1 MNRRQGKQAG
11 LVGLAIVVMALC
23 LVMISR
29 VSREPEYQG
38 KPLRAWL
45 EDLDGGYGSTKY
57 HAGQTAIRAMGTNSL
72 PFLIRYL
79 RYKDP
84 LFSRQWIR
92 LKAKLGLSRG
102 RVNNAVFW
110 HRRAATACGELGIH
124 AVPAFPAMAEAMNDE
139 RSSDYVADALARL
152 LPSSAAVLTNILAT
166 GNATARRRAADA
178 LIFAWSHPSIDE
190 MSRTA
195 LRQASNDADPF
206 VRQSAIRALRGLPQT
221 EPASG
226 SARD

>member
-1 MNRRQGKQAG
+1 M
-11 LVGLAIVVMALC
+11 GLAIVLMALC

-29 VSREPEYQG
+29 ASREPEYQG

-45 EDLDGGYGSTKY
+45 EDLDGGYGTTKY
-57 HAGQTAIRAMGTNSL
+57 DAGQAAIRAMGTNSL

-79 RYKDP
+79 RCKDP
-84 LFSRQWIR
+84 LFYHQWIR
-92 LKAKLGLSRG
+92 LKAKLGLSPG
-102 RVNNAVFW
+102 RVNDAVFW

-124 AVPAFPAMAEAMNDE
+124 AAPAFPAMAEAMNDE

-152 LPSSAAVLTNILAT
+152 LPSSAPVLTNILAT
-166 GNATARRRAADA
+166 GNATARWRAADA
-178 LIFAWSHPSIDE
+178 LTYAWSHPSIEE

-206 VRQSAIRALRGLPQT
+206 VRLSATRALGRLPQT
-221 EPASG
+221 EPSRG
-226 SARD
+226 TRPD